1 MSGLIR
7 FFAQRHL
14 LVNVLLLMVV
24 ALGWVFISGTPREF
38 IPSVASPTI
47 FIRATL
53 PGASAQD
60 IETKITIPIEEAI
73 EEVDGIKKFSS
84 TVSESASTT
93 TVELFL
99 DFSDEQVQ
107 KILQELRD
115 AVDGITDFPPEME
128 DRPTLEQFNPAK
140 RPIIEIALHGPI
152 DAVIEDAKRLET
164 EMRRLNK
171 VSRVVLVGVQDPEV
185 RILIDPELA
194 RTHGV
199 TVMDVV
205 RAINR
210 DNVSGTG
217 DALETETARLKVEV
231 WNRYEKPEDAA
242 DTIIKALPGGAVLRV
257 RDVARIE
264 SGYED
269 TRLISHT
276 NTERG
281 VSLIVRKRENADQID
296 AVDDVRAFMNQAKL
310 SPGVT
315 YEFLNDVSFFTKN
328 RLDVMFSNGIL
339 GAVLVA
345 IVLFIFMDTQSAI
358 WVLASIPVVF
368 MGALGVVGFTG
379 MTLNMMVLNGFVI
392 VLGMVVDDAIVV
404 AEHIVSTV
412 EKGVARAEAVVIA
425 AVEMV
430 GPVFAAS
437 ITTMIAFMPM
447 LAIGGLPGKITWQ
460 LPAVVVMVLAFSLI
474 DTFTFLPSHMTVLT
488 RLSRPK
494 KPGFMLRLEH
504 VYRNALRFSIRHRWV
519 SIGVFA
525 ALLAFVMVVIRP
537 QVPFVLFPQ
546 TDARVLFLQVATPLG
561 TPMEITE
568 GQVADI
574 ERQLL
579 ELGKPDIRSV
589 TGRIGHQ
596 DTGQVDRRRGE
607 AEHQALVTA
616 EFRELDR
623 LRTNQ
628 EWIGYLRDNLLLPP
642 GTQVRFVSE
651 YMGPPTDQPVTL
663 HVLANDDGIRRSV
676 AHEIAGRIAATPGLI
691 EVDIDEREGTSHLD
705 LVLRRDQLARLGLD
719 ATDVTQT
726 VQASYFGIKATEH
739 RGLEDTTA
747 IRVQFDIGA
756 RRDVQALLDTPV
768 RTATRELVALRDVVD
783 PVEVHALGRIYH
795 RDGFRA
801 ATIRASFAPDSGHTA
816 LSFATWLR
824 TELLPQYD
832 DIQGVDI
839 IVGGEAETTEE
850 TTGDLGRVG
859 IVVIIGIAM
868 VIWILLGSIVE
879 TLMVISVIPFTIA
892 GVIIAF
898 FLHGYPLSM
907 FSMMGVIGLAGV
919 VVNSSIVM
927 GDALHRMSRG
937 AEAGLDPREVFLDA
951 IVSRLRPILITT
963 LTTLGGVFPTAYGI
977 GGYDS
982 MVSPMSVAIGW
993 GLFFATFI
1001 TLFLVPVLYSI
1012 SHERRYRPAP

>member
-7 FFAQRHL
+7 FFAGRHL
-14 LVNVLLLMVV
+14 LVNVLLLAVL
-24 ALGWVFISGTPREF
+24 ALGWIFISGTPREF

-60 IETKITIPIEEAI
+60 IESKVTIPVEEAI
-73 EEVDGIKKFSS
+73 EEVDGIKKTFS

-93 TVELFL
+93 TVELFT
-99 DFSDEQVQ
+99 DFTDEQVQ

-140 RPIIEIALHGPI
+140 RPIIEVALHGPI
-152 DAVIEDAKRLET
+152 DAVIRDAKRLEI
-164 EMRRLNK
+164 EMRRLNR
-171 VSRVVLVGVQDPEV
+171 VSRVVLVGVHDPEV
-185 RILIDPELA
+185 RVLIDPELA
-194 RTHGV
+194 RAHGV

-205 RAINR
+205 RAISR

-242 DTIIKALPGGAVLRV
+242 DTLIKALPGGAVLRV

-276 NTERG
+276 SAERG

-296 AVDDVRAFMNQAKL
+296 AVDEVRAFMDQARL

-315 YEFLNDVSFFTKN
+315 FEYLNDVSFFTKN

-345 IVLFIFMDTQSAI
+345 VVLWLFMDTQSAI

-368 MGALGVVGFTG
+368 MGALAVVGFSG

-404 AEHIVSTV
+404 AEHIVATI
-412 EKGVARAEAVVIA
+412 EKGVDRAQAVVIA
-425 AVEMV
+425 AIEMV
-430 GPVFAAS
+430 GPVFASS
-437 ITTMIAFMPM
+437 ITTMIAFAPM

-474 DTFTFLPSHMTVLT
+474 DTFTFLPSHMLVLT
-488 RLSRPK
+488 RFSKPK
-494 KPGFMLRLEH
+494 KPRFMVRLEQL
-504 VYRNALRFSIRHRWV
+504 YRDSLRFSIHHRWAT
-519 SIGVFA
+519 IGVFA
-525 ALLAFVMVVIRP
+525 TILVFVMVVLRP

-546 TDARVLFLQVATPLG
+546 TDARVLFLQVTTPLG

-589 TGRIGHQ
+589 TARIGHQ

-607 AEHQALVTA
+607 AEHQALVTV

-628 EWIGYLRDNLLLPP
+628 EWIGYLRDNLVLSP
-642 GTQVRFVSE
+642 GTHVRFVSE

-676 AHEIAGRIAATPGLI
+676 AHAIASRIAATPGLI
-691 EVDIDEREGTSHLD
+691 EVDIDEREGTPHLD
-705 LVLRRDQLARLGLD
+705 LVLRREQLARLGLD

-795 RDGFRA
+795 RDGFRT

-816 LSFATWLR
+816 LSFAAQLR
-824 TELLPQYD
+824 TGLLPQYED
-832 DIQGVDI
+832 MEGVDI

-868 VIWILLGSIVE
+868 VIWLLLGSFVE
-879 TLMVISVIPFTIA
+879 TLMVISVIPFAVA

-898 FLHGYPLSM
+898 FLHGYALSM

-927 GDALHRMSRG
+927 GDAVHRMARD
-937 AEAGLDPREVFLDA
+937 AKDGLDPQEVFLDA

-1001 TLFLVPVLYSI
+1001 TLFLVPALYSI
-1012 SHERRYRPAP
+1012 SHERRYRAAT

>member
-7 FFAQRHL
+7 FFAGRHL
-14 LVNVLLLMVV
+14 LVNVLAITIC

-60 IETKITIPIEEAI
+60 METKITIPVEEAI
-73 EEVDGIKKFSS
+73 EEVDGIKKYFS
-84 TVSESASTT
+84 TVAESASTT
-93 TVELFL
+93 TVEFFT

-107 KILQELRD
+107 KTLQELRD

-128 DRPTLEQFNPAK
+128 DRPVLEQLNPTK
-140 RPIIEIALHGPI
+140 RPVIEVALQGPT
-152 DAVIEDAKRLET
+152 DAVIRDAKRLET
-164 EMRRLNK
+164 QMRRLIN

-194 RTHGV
+194 RAHGV

-217 DALETETARLKVEV
+217 DALETETARVRVEV

-264 SGYED
+264 TGYED

-276 NTERG
+276 NGERG
-281 VSLIVRKRENADQID
+281 VSLVVRKRENADQIE
-296 AVDDVRAFMNQAKL
+296 AVDDVRELIAAAKL
-310 SPGVT
+310 SEGVT
-315 YEFLNDVSFFTKN
+315 YTLQSDVSFYTKN
-328 RLDVMFSNGIL
+328 RLGVMLSNGIL
-339 GAVLVA
+339 GAILVMLVLYV
-345 IVLFIFMDTQSAI
+345 FMDTQSAI
-358 WVLASIPVVF
+358 WVLAGIPIVF
-368 MGALGVVGFTG
+368 MGALAIVGFSG
-379 MTLNMMVLNGFVI
+379 MTLNMMVLNAFVI
-392 VLGMVVDDAIVV
+392 VLGMVVDDAVVV
-404 AEHIVSTV
+404 AEHIVATV
-412 EKGVARAEAVVIA
+412 EKGVDRAEAVVIA
-425 AVEMV
+425 ATEMV

-437 ITTMIAFMPM
+437 LTTMIAFAPM

-474 DTFTFLPSHMTVLT
+474 ESFAFLPAHMTLLA
-488 RLSRPK
+488 RFSKPK
-494 KPGFMLRLEH
+494 KNPLMSRLEATYLRL
-504 VYRNALRFSIRHRWV
+504 LRFSLRYRWPTLV
-519 SIGVFA
+519 LFA
-525 ALLAFVMVVIRP
+525 AVLAFIMIAIRP
-537 QVPFVLFPQ
+537 KVPFILFPQ
-546 TDARVLFLQVATPLG
+546 DDARMLFLQVTTPLG
-561 TPMEITE
+561 TPIEVTE
-568 GQVADI
+568 GVAVDI

-589 TGRIGHQ
+589 TARIGYQ
-596 DTGQVDRRRGE
+596 DTGQTDRRRGE

-616 EFRELDR
+616 EFKELDR
-623 LRTNQ
+623 LRTNS
-628 EWIGYLRDNLLLPP
+628 EWIEYLRERLIVPEN
-642 GTQVRFVSE
+642 TRIRYTSE

-663 HVLANDDGIRRSV
+663 HILANNDSMRRSV
-676 AHEIAGRIAATPGLI
+676 AHEIAGRLRTIPGVI
-691 EVDIDEREGTSHLD
+691 EIDIDEREGTSHLD
-705 LVLRRDQLARLGLD
+705 LVLRKDQLARLGLD

-747 IRVQFDIGA
+747 VRVMFDEGS
-756 RRDVQALLDTPV
+756 RRDVQSLLDTPV
-768 RTATRELVALRDVVD
+768 RTASRELVALRDVVE

-801 ATIRASFAPDSGHTA
+801 ATIRASFAPGSGHTA
-816 LSFATWLR
+816 LSFAARLR
-824 TELLPQYD
+824 TEILPQYED
-832 DIQGVDI
+832 LDGVDI
-839 IVGGEAETTEE
+839 LVGGEAESTEE
-850 TTGDLGRVG
+850 TTGDLGRAGV
-859 IVVIIGIAM
+859 VVIFGIAM
-868 VIWILLGSIVE
+868 VIWILLGSFVE
-879 TLMVISVIPFTIA
+879 TLMVISVIPFAVA
-892 GVIIAF
+892 GVVVAF
-898 FLHGYPLSM
+898 FLHGYALSI

-919 VVNSSIVM
+919 VVNSAIVM
-927 GDALHRMSRG
+927 GDAVHRLSRG
-937 AEAGLDPREVFLDA
+937 AAGQDPREVFLEA
-951 IVSRLRPILITT
+951 IVSRLRPIMITT

-982 MVSPMSVAIGW
+982 MISPMSVAIGW

-1001 TLFLVPVLYSI
+1001 TLFLVPVLYSF
-1012 SHERRYRPAP
+1012 SHERRYVRNP